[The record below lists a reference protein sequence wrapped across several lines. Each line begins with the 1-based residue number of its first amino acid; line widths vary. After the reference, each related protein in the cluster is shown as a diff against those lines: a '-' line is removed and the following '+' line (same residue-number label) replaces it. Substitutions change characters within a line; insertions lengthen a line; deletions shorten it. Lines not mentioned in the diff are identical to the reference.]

1 MHAYH
6 LFKVM
11 SNLIVKSYDSKKK
24 KKQPQNPNRRK
35 SLMVQWLGFRIFTA
49 EGSGS
54 IPSQKTKIL

>member
-1 MHAYH
+1 MTQ
-6 LFKVM
+6 
-11 SNLIVKSYDSKKK
+11 KKK